1 MELTTVA
8 TVRIRVKLNGCDY
21 NVQKKKRE
29 RRRRRSTFFA
39 LNLPHFKITLS
50 LGLQESS

>member
-21 NVQKKKRE
+21 NVQKKKK
-29 RRRRRSTFFA
+29 RRRRSTFFA

>member
-21 NVQKKKRE
+21 NVQKKKKKKRE
-29 RRRRRSTFFA
+29 GEEEV
-39 LNLPHFKITLS
+39 HS
-50 LGLQESS
+50 LH